1 MEGSRKP
8 RISVLMPAY
17 NVEKYIAASLDSLLQ
32 QTYQDFEIVVVND
45 GSTDQT
51 GSILESYR
59 KRDPRVRVIHQENQG
74 ISVTRNRTLCMR
86 LPLRRMPIWY
96 FALTMGF

>member
-32 QTYQDFEIVVVND
+32 QTY
-45 GSTDQT
+45 
-51 GSILESYR
+51 
-59 KRDPRVRVIHQENQG
+59 
-74 ISVTRNRTLCMR
+74 
-86 LPLRRMPIWY
+86 
-96 FALTMGF
+96 

>member
-45 GSTDQT
+45 GSTDQNHVDYDVRF
-51 GSILESYR
+51 LEGDYAS
-59 KRDPRVRVIHQENQG
+59 RDTYYMSTLSTIELIVR
-74 ISVTRNRTLCMR
+74 
-86 LPLRRMPIWY
+86 
-96 FALTMGF
+96 